1 MPTQTTRET
10 RETQEI
16 KERREE
22 KKGSAVLTPNET
34 PSFPIGLTL
43 GAIFVAANLIVAAIY
58 FHVINP

>member
-1 MPTQTTRET
+1 MPTETKRET

-16 KERREE
+16 KEQREN

-34 PSFPIGLTL
+34 PSFPVGLTL
-43 GAIFVAANLIVAAIY
+43 GAIFLLVNLLVAAIY